1 MLLCAVNSAGLLV
14 QHLVVEADIDGGRC
28 WVPGRLC
35 TTRTLIELHAACSL
49 LAMSK
54 SVLPITSERAASAGL
69 AVGADRAAHQLGQLA
84 REAR

>member
-1 MLLCAVNSAGLLV
+1 
-14 QHLVVEADIDGGRC
+14 
-28 WVPGRLC
+28 
-35 TTRTLIELHAACSL
+35 LIELHAACSL